1 MRLGE
6 ADAGFVYA
14 TDARAAGSVV
24 RAIEL
29 PASIQAVVSYPVAV
43 VGSGGRREDAEEFV
57 ALLLSSRGQDLAEA
71 GGVRTAV
78 SRLGSILLAVVVA
91 IALAFLLLPLVALFL
106 RVPPGT
112 LIEQLGS
119 GAAVDALLVSLET
132 SLIAH
137 VVILGFGTP
146 VAWVLATRSF
156 PGRRVAIAI
165 VELPLVLP
173 PAVAGIALLA
183 AFGRRGLLGGTLE
196 VLGITLPFT
205 QAAVVVAIVFV
216 ASPSTSVRR
225 SRRLRRSTRHCSM
238 LRGRSAP
245 ARCAPSAALPCRSHQ
260 GARRRLVARVRARAG
275 GVRRDDHLRRELSR
289 RDPNRSACDLRTARP
304 RLRHRDRAWGALIIF
319 SVAILI
325 AVNLVPAWARSTSVF
340 PTPFAPSASR

>member
-1 MRLGE
+1 
-6 ADAGFVYA
+6 
-14 TDARAAGSVV
+14 
-24 RAIEL
+24 
-29 PASIQAVVSYPVAV
+29 
-43 VGSGGRREDAEEFV
+43 
-57 ALLLSSRGQDLAEA
+57 
-71 GGVRTAV
+71 V

-106 RVPPGT
+106 RVPPRT

-119 GAAVDALLVSLET
+119 DAAVDAILVSLKT

-137 VVILGFGTP
+137 VVILGMGTP
-146 VAWVLATRSF
+146 LAWVLATRSF
-156 PGRRVAIAI
+156 PGRRLAIAA

-205 QAAVVVAIVFV
+205 QAAVVIAIVFV
-216 ASPSTSVRR
+216 ASPFYVRQ
-225 SRRLRRSTRHCSM
+225 
-238 LRGRSAP
+238 AI
-245 ARCAPSAALPCRSHQ
+245 AAFAALDQTLLDASRTL
-260 GARRRLVARVRARAG
+260 GAGPLRTFRRVALPLAAG
-275 GVRRDDHLRRELSR
+275 GLGAGSSLAFARGLGEFGATIIFAGSFRGETQTAPLAIYAQL
-289 RDPNRSACDLRTARP
+289 DLDFDTAIA
-304 RLRHRDRAWGALIIF
+304 LGALLIMF

>member
-1 MRLGE
+1 M
-6 ADAGFVYA
+6 
-14 TDARAAGSVV
+14 
-24 RAIEL
+24 
-29 PASIQAVVSYPVAV
+29 
-43 VGSGGRREDAEEFV
+43 
-57 ALLLSSRGQDLAEA
+57 
-71 GGVRTAV
+71 

-119 GAAVDALLVSLET
+119 GAAVDAMLVSLET

-137 VVILGFGTP
+137 VVILGVGTP

-216 ASPSTSVRR
+216 ASPFYVRQ
-225 SRRLRRSTRHCSM
+225 
-238 LRGRSAP
+238 AI
-245 ARCAPSAALPCRSHQ
+245 AAFAALDQTLLDASRTL
-260 GARRRLVARVRARAG
+260 GAG
-275 GVRRDDHLRRELSR
+275 
-289 RDPNRSACDLRTARP
+289 PLRTFRRVALPLASGGLGAGSSLAFARG
-304 RLRHRDRAWGALIIF
+304 LGEFGATIIFAGSFRGETQTAPLAIYAQLDLDFDTAIALGALLIIF